1 MSKEFVA
8 TLMIF
13 ICILVLAGFALLIVY
28 IVSVHQKNR
37 GKFIK
42 EMEEMK
48 INFKNEIL
56 QSELEMQEDTF
67 ESISMEIHDNIS
79 QLLSVAKLNLG
90 RIGNLPEQDLKKI
103 QYSVDLMS
111 EAMYGLNDLSR
122 RLNAEMIR
130 EEGLC
135 VAVEEYVRQL
145 RKSTEF
151 EIVFN
156 TSGYKKYFPIE
167 KELIL
172 FRILQESVNNI
183 LKHAEANQM
192 IIDLHFSYDSLQLS
206 IRDNGKGFDLSGASN
221 KSKKGAGIKNMQK
234 RAAMFGGKFLLET
247 GLEKGTRISI
257 ELPVIQQENIDNFK
271 IGRRS

>member
-37 GKFIK
+37 GRFIK

-90 RIGNLPEQDLKKI
+90 RIGNLTGEDLKKI

-135 VAVEEYVRQL
+135 VAVEEYVSQL

-156 TSGYKKYFPIE
+156 TSGFKKYFPIE

-183 LKHAEANQM
+183 IKHAEANHI
-192 IIDLHFSYDSLQLS
+192 IIDLHFSHDSLQLN
-206 IRDNGKGFDLSGASN
+206 IRDNGKGFDLSGTSN
-221 KSKKGAGIKNMQK
+221 RSQKGAGIKNMQK
-234 RAAMFGGKFLLET
+234 RAALIGGKFLLET

-257 ELPVIQQENIDNFK
+257 ELPVIRQENIVNFK
-271 IGRRS
+271 IEQTS

>member
-37 GKFIK
+37 RKFIK

-79 QLLSVAKLNLG
+79 QLLSVAKLNLS
-90 RIGNLPEQDLKKI
+90 RIGNLPGEDLKKI

-172 FRILQESVNNI
+172 FRIMQESVNNI
-183 LKHAEANQM
+183 LKHAAANQM
-192 IIDLHFSYDSLQLS
+192 IIDLHFGHDSLNLK
-206 IRDNGKGFDLSGASN
+206 IRDNGKGFDLSRTFN
-221 KSKKGAGIKNMQK
+221 KSKRGAGIKNMQK
-234 RAAMFGGKFLLET
+234 RAAMIGGKFLLET

-257 ELPVIQQENIDNFK
+257 KLPVIQQENIGNFK
-271 IGRRS
+271 IEQTN